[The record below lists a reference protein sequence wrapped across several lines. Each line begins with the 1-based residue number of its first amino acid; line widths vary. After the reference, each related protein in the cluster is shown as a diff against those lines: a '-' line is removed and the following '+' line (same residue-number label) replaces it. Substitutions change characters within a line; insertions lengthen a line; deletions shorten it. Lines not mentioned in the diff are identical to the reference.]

1 MRMEEILPASRIRLV
16 DEVADRQ
23 EAIRRLIA
31 MLDADGCL
39 SDPEQFARDLA
50 KRERQSNTAVQG
62 GLDLPHARSAGV
74 AVPSAAL
81 LVLRKSMDCR
91 CTMDGQPVNVFLMIA
106 SPEDGTAHMDIMAML
121 AMALDRPGV
130 HQGLLEAASPE
141 QAENLLARESGAA
154 EEDEQAG
161 ARPAKILVVTA
172 CPTGIAHT
180 YIAAQSFRTAAREMD
195 LPVRI
200 ETDGSRGVTVRLPR
214 RKFGRP
220 MR

>member
-74 AVPSAAL
+74 AVP
-81 LVLRKSMDCR
+81 
-91 CTMDGQPVNVFLMIA
+91 
-106 SPEDGTAHMDIMAML
+106 
-121 AMALDRPGV
+121 
-130 HQGLLEAASPE
+130 
-141 QAENLLARESGAA
+141 
-154 EEDEQAG
+154 
-161 ARPAKILVVTA
+161 
-172 CPTGIAHT
+172 
-180 YIAAQSFRTAAREMD
+180 
-195 LPVRI
+195 
-200 ETDGSRGVTVRLPR
+200 
-214 RKFGRP
+214 
-220 MR
+220 

>member
-91 CTMDGQPVNVFLMIA
+91 CTMDGQPVNVLLMIA

-130 HQGLLEAASPE
+130 HQGLLEAASP
-141 QAENLLARESGAA
+141 
-154 EEDEQAG
+154 
-161 ARPAKILVVTA
+161 
-172 CPTGIAHT
+172 
-180 YIAAQSFRTAAREMD
+180 
-195 LPVRI
+195 
-200 ETDGSRGVTVRLPR
+200 
-214 RKFGRP
+214 
-220 MR
+220 